1 VPHRAEGVPLTC
13 HLCWSKRWSGF
24 EESVELAGDV
34 AHQTAFDL
42 AVGLVDA
49 VAADDS
55 RVRQLP
61 ARPIRADRGGVR
73 QRLQAAYQQER
84 PDAKPWTARTL
95 AAAAGCG
102 RSSAAS
108 FLQTQ
113 PVAEEEAGS

>member
-1 VPHRAEGVPLTC
+1 LGL
-13 HLCWSKRWSGF
+13 
-24 EESVELAGDV
+24 EEPVELAGDV
-34 AHQTAFDL
+34 ADQAPVDL

-61 ARPIRADRGGVR
+61 ARPSRASTSAVR

-84 PDAKPWTARTL
+84 PDGRPWTARIL

-102 RSSAAS
+102 RSSAAR